1 MRFRLPSRI
10 TRLVI
15 VSGRRRKNSGH
26 SDESARKRPG
36 ITLAYTPTDQ
46 SATMNQRHLG
56 YLVLAAVVLT
66 TATSAGSGQDA
77 PGGPAPSQ
85 EPRVIEVIAKRF
97 AFEPAEIEV
106 TVGEKVTLAVRSA
119 DGVHG
124 VEIKKFK
131 VKKEIPR
138 GAEPV
143 MIEFTANEAGRFP
156 IVCSEYC
163 GDGHDDMKGAL
174 VVKARETQP

>member
-1 MRFRLPSRI
+1 
-10 TRLVI
+10 
-15 VSGRRRKNSGH
+15 
-26 SDESARKRPG
+26 
-36 ITLAYTPTDQ
+36 
-46 SATMNQRHLG
+46 MNQRHLG
-56 YLVLAAVVLT
+56 YLILTVALLA
-66 TATSAGSGQDA
+66 TATRSAGSGHDA
-77 PGGPAPSQ
+77 PGASPAQSQ

-124 VEIKKFK
+124 IEIKKVK

-143 MIEFTANEAGRFP
+143 LIEFTANEAGRFP

-163 GDGHDDMKGAL
+163 GDGHDDMKGTL
-174 VVKARETQP
+174 VVKAREAQAP

>member
-1 MRFRLPSRI
+1 
-10 TRLVI
+10 
-15 VSGRRRKNSGH
+15 
-26 SDESARKRPG
+26 
-36 ITLAYTPTDQ
+36 
-46 SATMNQRHLG
+46 MNQRHFG
-56 YLVLAAVVLT
+56 YLILTVALLA
-66 TATSAGSGQDA
+66 TAAHSAGSGQDA
-77 PGGPAPSQ
+77 PPAQSQ

-124 VEIKKFK
+124 VEIKKVK

-138 GAEPV
+138 GADPV
-143 MIEFTANEAGRFP
+143 MIAFTATEAGRFP

-163 GDGHDDMKGAL
+163 GDGHDDMKGTL
-174 VVKARETQP
+174 VVKARESQAP

>member
-1 MRFRLPSRI
+1 
-10 TRLVI
+10 
-15 VSGRRRKNSGH
+15 
-26 SDESARKRPG
+26 
-36 ITLAYTPTDQ
+36 
-46 SATMNQRHLG
+46 MNQRHFG
-56 YLVLAAVVLT
+56 YLILTVALLA
-66 TATSAGSGQDA
+66 TAAHSAGSGQDA
-77 PGGPAPSQ
+77 PPAQSQ

-124 VEIKKFK
+124 IEIKNVK

-143 MIEFTANEAGRFP
+143 MIEFTAKEAGRFP

-163 GDGHDDMKGAL
+163 GDGHDDMKGTL
-174 VVKARETQP
+174 VVKARESQAP